1 MYNNKVVSLAEADF
15 INKIRQKI
23 ASLGSILA
31 EESIRNDITVEHI
44 NKIIVLSYVM
54 EDLLNE
60 TLLWSFDDRQ
70 EIIDYLMVEYS
81 LIEYP
86 YFDLVTPIFSII
98 NNSSFATI
106 NQINDIVLPINT
118 QVNNNYTGLV
128 AQINEVNQ
136 ASLDRDSLLQP
147 TLLSV
152 GLNSTYPIGTPIHTV
167 LLDIVNILFPPPVA
181 SVSNLVFPSYM
192 DTQIETG
199 TSFFLDQITWN
210 TTGDAQNLVLND
222 SENILINEPVSNGSI
237 IFNPTKNYNFSTS
250 KTITWTLSGSNISPI
265 TKSISSFYPS
275 YMGKKITGEDIVM
288 SVTSSDILAGT
299 IIPLQNT
306 LNSVIVAMNTTNL
319 EQGWIAVLKQGAS
332 YTSWYVDTLNSG
344 PIGAGN
350 FIESPIDVQVFSLTY
365 SVYRYSYRSPLNN
378 SLTLS
383 V

>member
-128 AQINEVNQ
+128 AQ
-136 ASLDRDSLLQP
+136 
-147 TLLSV
+147 
-152 GLNSTYPIGTPIHTV
+152 
-167 LLDIVNILFPPPVA
+167 
-181 SVSNLVFPSYM
+181 
-192 DTQIETG
+192 
-199 TSFFLDQITWN
+199 
-210 TTGDAQNLVLND
+210 
-222 SENILINEPVSNGSI
+222 
-237 IFNPTKNYNFSTS
+237 
-250 KTITWTLSGSNISPI
+250 
-265 TKSISSFYPS
+265 
-275 YMGKKITGEDIVM
+275 
-288 SVTSSDILAGT
+288 
-299 IIPLQNT
+299 
-306 LNSVIVAMNTTNL
+306 
-319 EQGWIAVLKQGAS
+319 
-332 YTSWYVDTLNSG
+332 
-344 PIGAGN
+344 
-350 FIESPIDVQVFSLTY
+350 
-365 SVYRYSYRSPLNN
+365 
-378 SLTLS
+378 
-383 V
+383 